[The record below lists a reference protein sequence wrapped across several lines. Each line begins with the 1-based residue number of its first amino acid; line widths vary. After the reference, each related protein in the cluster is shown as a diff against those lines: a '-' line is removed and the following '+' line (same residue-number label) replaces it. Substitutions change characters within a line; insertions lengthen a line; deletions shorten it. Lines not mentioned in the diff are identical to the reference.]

1 MSQGKKPTILLLEAD
16 ASLRR
21 LIALGLL
28 HRSVHVIEV
37 SSAEHV
43 SSLGIQ
49 SLDLLIL
56 DIDGGLHSDWSLVE
70 AAQSHPYF
78 TDVPAIVLSWDCL
91 VPSNSAMLTRT
102 SATTLTQVTCLTKPF
117 DARTLYATIEQI
129 LAARAAREAAAVAK
143 AEEMLLATYSAQA
156 SPSIWPIITAAG
168 VLLTFIGMMLQIAV
182 TIVGLLIVIIALLL
196 WTLGTKPGRE
206 MAVG

>member
-21 LIALGLL
+21 LIALGLQ
-28 HRSVHVIEV
+28 HRGVHVIEV
-37 SSAEHV
+37 RSAEHV

>member
-1 MSQGKKPTILLLEAD
+1 MSQGKKPTILLIEAD

-21 LIALGLL
+21 LIALGLQ
-28 HRSVHVIEV
+28 HRGVHVIEV

>member
-21 LIALGLL
+21 LIALGLQ
-28 HRSVHVIEV
+28 HRGVHVIEV

>member
-1 MSQGKKPTILLLEAD
+1 MSQGKKSTILLVEAD

-21 LIALGLL
+21 LIALGLQ
-28 HRSVHVIEV
+28 HRGVHVIEV

-78 TDVPAIVLSWDCL
+78 TDVPTIVVSWDCL
-91 VPSNSAMLTRT
+91 VPGNSPMLTRT
-102 SATTLTQVTCLTKPF
+102 TAATLTQVTCLTKPF

-129 LAARAAREAAAVAK
+129 LTARAAREAAAVAK
-143 AEEMLLATYSAQA
+143 AEEMLLATYSAHA

-182 TIVGLLIVIIALLL
+182 TIVGLLIVIVALLL
-196 WTLGTKPGRE
+196 WTLGTKPERE